1 MATKKKLVAFV
12 ATQEEKRLI
21 SVQVDL
27 SELLKKVTPFGNKLF
42 RKGEEI
48 GIAVKQT
55 ASGDILIL
63 IGPPET
69 IEPR

>member
-27 SELLKKVTPFGNKLF
+27 SELLKKNSVW
-42 RKGEEI
+42 
-48 GIAVKQT
+48 Q
-55 ASGDILIL
+55 
-63 IGPPET
+63 
-69 IEPR
+69 